1 MTASSKIDSTRK
13 SPARKPVTREPS
25 LLDALIP
32 ILALIAMLSTS
43 VYLFGSDSN
52 GGGSQVA
59 LLMAAMIAAVVA
71 LKNGYRWPA
80 IQEAIVHGISTA
92 MGAILILLAVGAL
105 IGTWMLA
112 GTVPTMISYGVKI
125 LSPSYFY
132 IATCLICT
140 IASIS
145 IGSSWTVAGTLGVGL
160 IGVSQALNL
169 PVEITAGAVVS
180 GAYFGDKM
188 SPLSDTTNLAPAV
201 AGSEL
206 FTHIRHMAWTTIP
219 SYTIALIIFL
229 FIGLSADIS
238 PDKALSLGSLDHLEE
253 SFNISVWTL
262 LPLLAVFTL
271 AVKKF
276 PAFPTILFGALF
288 GGVMAVILQPEQ
300 VLAFAASPELSKP
313 MAMLKAT
320 WTAFGSGYVSD
331 TGNEAVDSLLSRGG
345 MSSMLYTIW
354 LILCALAFGAVMEH
368 AGLLVRLIQSILKAA
383 QSTGA
388 LIASV
393 LVTCVG
399 MNVVA
404 ADQYL
409 SIVLP
414 GRMYRAEFRR
424 RGLKARNLSRAIE
437 DAGTLTSPLVPWNT
451 CGAFMASTLGV
462 ATFAYLPY
470 ALFNLINPLVSL
482 AYGITGFTIYKID
495 DPDEAETDGESR
507 IPPEARVLD

>member
-1 MTASSKIDSTRK
+1 MTAQNQQSK
-13 SPARKPVTREPS
+13 TREPS

-32 ILALIAMLSTS
+32 ILALIVMLSTS
-43 VYLFGSDSN
+43 VYFYGSDSN

-59 LLMAAMIAAVVA
+59 LLMAAMVAAMVA
-71 LKNGYRWPA
+71 IKNGYHWPE
-80 IQEAIVHGISTA
+80 IQEAIVEGISTA

-112 GTVPTMISYGVKI
+112 GTVPTMIDYGVKI
-125 LSPSYFY
+125 LNPSYFY

-160 IGVSQALNL
+160 IGVSQALGL

-206 FTHIRHMAWTTIP
+206 FTHIRHMAWTTVP
-219 SYTIALIIFL
+219 SYILALIIFL
-229 FIGLSADIS
+229 FIGLSGDIS
-238 PDKALSLGSLDHLEE
+238 SEQTVSLGALEHLQE
-253 SFNISVWTL
+253 SFNISIWSL
-262 LPLLAVFTL
+262 LPLILVFTL

-276 PAFPTILFGALF
+276 PAFPTILIGALF
-288 GGVMAVILQPEQ
+288 GGVMAVILQPTQ
-300 VLAFAASPELSKP
+300 VLAFAAAPELSTP
-313 MAMLKAT
+313 LAMLKGV
-320 WTAFGSGYVSD
+320 WTAFSSGYVSES
-331 TGNEAVDSLLSRGG
+331 GNEAIDSLLSRGG

-368 AGLLVRLIQSILKAA
+368 AGLLVRLIKSILKTAK
-383 QSTGA
+383 STGA

-399 MNVVA
+399 MNIVA

-462 ATFAYLPY
+462 ATFAYLPF

-482 AYGITGFTIYKID
+482 LYGFTGFTILKI
-495 DPDEAETDGESR
+495 EGHEQAESAGELTTA
-507 IPPEARVLD
+507 PEASNEAHI